1 MSSFKASSG
10 GSKINRE
17 GWGRPDL
24 VAVHVK
30 RAWDL
35 GDSKLFMSYRVMA
48 TRAGV
53 ALGYSNSLNEEGLP
67 HLRIQCWEPEVG
79 RPWQTGPDPEA
90 MDVEL

>member
-17 GWGRPDL
+17 GWGRPDF

-35 GDSKLFMSYRVMA
+35 GDSNY
-48 TRAGV
+48 
-53 ALGYSNSLNEEGLP
+53 
-67 HLRIQCWEPEVG
+67 
-79 RPWQTGPDPEA
+79 
-90 MDVEL
+90 ELTE